1 MTLFPDTPE
10 DPLMPSVLFRW
21 VRRVSAPNQFGIGYR
36 EKVLQQWHECAFEDS
51 LHGEWRDVP
60 VEEAP

>member
-1 MTLFPDTPE
+1 
-10 DPLMPSVLFRW
+10 MPSVLFRW

-60 VEEAP
+60 VEEGP